1 MIPFFS
7 FIYKKKEIN
16 SLIIESLNTIIDSEN
31 YVLGNNTL
39 MFEKRFSKLTNSK
52 FSLGVASG
60 LDALIISLKALGV
73 KKGDE
78 VIVPSNTYIASWL
91 AVSDVG
97 AKIITVEPDRK
108 TYNIDPNL
116 IENKITSKTKAIMP
130 VHLYGQPCNMS
141 KIMEIAQKNNLYVVE
156 DNAQAHIAKWGNQFT
171 GTFGNI
177 NATSFYPTKNLG
189 AIGEA
194 GAITTCNKKLYDY
207 ALKYRNYG
215 SSEKY
220 INEIKGSNSR
230 IDEMQ
235 AAILNIKL
243 NYLIEM
249 TNERVANA
257 KYYNKFLSDVDV
269 TLPYV
274 DPNAEH
280 VYHLFV
286 IRHKK
291 RDALKSYLQK
301 NGVQT
306 SIHYPKIPQ
315 NQTAYSKESY
325 LNPIAKE
332 LADTSLS
339 LPIYPGLGKY

>member
-141 KIMEIAQKNNLYVVE
+141 KIMEIAQK
-156 DNAQAHIAKWGNQFT
+156 
-171 GTFGNI
+171 
-177 NATSFYPTKNLG
+177 
-189 AIGEA
+189 
-194 GAITTCNKKLYDY
+194 
-207 ALKYRNYG
+207 
-215 SSEKY
+215 
-220 INEIKGSNSR
+220 
-230 IDEMQ
+230 
-235 AAILNIKL
+235 
-243 NYLIEM
+243 
-249 TNERVANA
+249 
-257 KYYNKFLSDVDV
+257 
-269 TLPYV
+269 
-274 DPNAEH
+274 
-280 VYHLFV
+280 
-286 IRHKK
+286 
-291 RDALKSYLQK
+291 
-301 NGVQT
+301 
-306 SIHYPKIPQ
+306 
-315 NQTAYSKESY
+315 
-325 LNPIAKE
+325 
-332 LADTSLS
+332 
-339 LPIYPGLGKY
+339 